1 MARGWAEGAGLGHEG
16 PGDVVVPLL
25 HQPLV
30 LQRPD
35 IVAEASVAALGDLLE
50 VLFVVAK
57 PQLPLRC
64 RHTNVSL
71 VRRPLLLGGA
81 LRQVHLDCGLVDH
94 LLRDALP
101 TKRTL
106 ASIPLPLWAA
116 AVAPR
121 PLGDD
126 RGPAGQ
132 HLVVVGAD
140 HPGKIRHRG
149 VADLYGA
156 AVKILCSRCPGG
168 KQVSTSR
175 RNRRPMS
182 VFTLLY
188 IIYIAITSQIISFI
202 LYSSVS

>member
-57 PQLPLRC
+57 PQLPLRFS
-64 RHTNVSL
+64 HPNVRL

-81 LRQVHLDCGLVDH
+81 LRQVHLDCGLIDH
-94 LLRDALP
+94 LLSNTLP

-106 ASIPLPLWAA
+106 ASIPLPFRAA

-121 PLGDD
+121 PLWDD
-126 RGPAGQ
+126 RDRTCQ

-140 HPGKIRHRG
+140 DPGEVGHG
-149 VADLYGA
+149 
-156 AVKILCSRCPGG
+156 
-168 KQVSTSR
+168 
-175 RNRRPMS
+175 
-182 VFTLLY
+182 
-188 IIYIAITSQIISFI
+188 
-202 LYSSVS
+202 